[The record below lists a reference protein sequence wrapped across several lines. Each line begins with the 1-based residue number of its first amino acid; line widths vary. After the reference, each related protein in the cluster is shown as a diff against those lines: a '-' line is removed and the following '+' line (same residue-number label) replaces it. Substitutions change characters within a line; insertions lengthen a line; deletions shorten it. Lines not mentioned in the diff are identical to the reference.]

1 MKVKIQQRSV
11 YHKFAEVEIE
21 VPDHIKEDMLVDW
34 IYRNEHLYTDN
45 MDNAIGKAEYEFGF
59 GTDCDSNQYNKS
71 CMDETH
77 SESEWR
83 YECDKLKLGGHL

>member
-11 YHKFAEVEIE
+11 YHRFAEVEIE
-21 VPDHIKEDMLVDW
+21 VPNHVKEDMLAAW
-34 IYRNEHLYTDN
+34 IYRNEHLYIDE
-45 MDNAIGKAEYEFGF
+45 MDNAMSKAEYEFGF
-59 GTDCDSNQYNKS
+59 GTDSDSNHYNKS

-83 YECDKLKLGGHL
+83 YECDNLKTGGHL